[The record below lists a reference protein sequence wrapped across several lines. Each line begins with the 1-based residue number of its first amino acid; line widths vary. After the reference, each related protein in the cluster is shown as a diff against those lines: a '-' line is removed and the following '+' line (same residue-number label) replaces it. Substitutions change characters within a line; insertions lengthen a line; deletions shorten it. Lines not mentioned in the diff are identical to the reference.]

1 MPLGD
6 LEIKELGG
14 PTRRQMEG
22 WGQTLE
28 WTGKVT
34 LRQNTQRKE
43 TQRCRKENQVAAE
56 EIKNNGV
63 YR

>member
-34 LRQNTQRKE
+34 LWQNT
-43 TQRCRKENQVAAE
+43 
-56 EIKNNGV
+56 
-63 YR
+63 